1 MHQDCLR
8 TINHVKEKNMK
19 KLIFAGALAACLLSA
34 QSVNA
39 QDVITAQQENGQV
52 VEGVDA
58 AKQQAKDAKAIAKE
72 AKKAEKEA
80 KKKVKAHN
88 DALKARDAVEKARK
102 DLKKAEEKAEK
113 TAKEA
118 AKLGVPI

>member
-1 MHQDCLR
+1 MMYNYHL
-8 TINHVKEKNMK
+8 KEGNMMK
-19 KLIFAGALAACLLSA
+19 KLLFAGALAVCLLNA

-80 KKKVKAHN
+80 KKKVKAHK
-88 DALKARDAVEKARK
+88 DALKAREDLEKARK
-102 DLKKAEEKAEK
+102 ALKKAEDKAEK